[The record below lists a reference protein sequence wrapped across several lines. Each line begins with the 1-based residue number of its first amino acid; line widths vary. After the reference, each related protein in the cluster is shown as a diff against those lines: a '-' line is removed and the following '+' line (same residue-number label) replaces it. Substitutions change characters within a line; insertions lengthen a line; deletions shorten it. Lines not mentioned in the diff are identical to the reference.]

1 MKRNLISI
9 IINCYNGEKYLNQCI
24 NSVIVQTWNNWE
36 IIFWDNHSTDNSKN
50 IILNFCDE
58 RIKYYYAPTHEL
70 LYSARN
76 FAVQKSSG
84 EFITFLDTDD
94 LWEPNKLELQIKIL
108 QNLEIGIVC
117 GNYFVI
123 NERLNTKKKQYKDIK
138 NHYIKTDD
146 LLKKYKVGLLTLMIR
161 KIELNKI
168 DFPYFNASFN
178 IIGDFDLIC
187 KLSLITKIYYM
198 NNILA
203 SYRLH
208 EKNVSFTQR
217 NKIFVE
223 FNLWHQNNL
232 KNNSFIHFKNY
243 KYFYSQF
250 KFYTILQKL
259 INGNKRVILMNEKFV
274 LKYSILLILILLIPK
289 NILIFYYKKFK
300 KIDA

>member
-108 QNLEIGIVC
+108 QNLEIGIVL
-117 GNYFVI
+117 VP
-123 NERLNTKKKQYKDIK
+123 T
-138 NHYIKTDD
+138 
-146 LLKKYKVGLLTLMIR
+146 V
-161 KIELNKI
+161 
-168 DFPYFNASFN
+168 
-178 IIGDFDLIC
+178 
-187 KLSLITKIYYM
+187 
-198 NNILA
+198 
-203 SYRLH
+203 
-208 EKNVSFTQR
+208 
-217 NKIFVE
+217 
-223 FNLWHQNNL
+223 
-232 KNNSFIHFKNY
+232 
-243 KYFYSQF
+243 
-250 KFYTILQKL
+250 
-259 INGNKRVILMNEKFV
+259 
-274 LKYSILLILILLIPK
+274 
-289 NILIFYYKKFK
+289 
-300 KIDA
+300 